1 MKTSCIRFG
10 GRSAA
15 SLASVLFVGALAAC
29 GGGGSADASDPTVL
43 ADGFS
48 RFAGTVT
55 DETGAPLAGAEV
67 RLPFA
72 NSVGWGG
79 QTDAAGHYSFDAKAS
94 DYAGVSPVAMTIN
107 KDGYRPRTVL
117 YAGVAPSTAYSFT
130 SDTTTSPAKLKP
142 EQVVPIGSS
151 GLSHVG
157 NDMYGGAINS
167 QLQTASRGTG
177 LAFEIGPW
185 SATMK
190 SQYRTATIEF
200 IARGVDGLE
209 CKNLVGIAAGAAAP
223 FQYIAGSDSSGGFSR
238 YRLTLDVS
246 NIAADAVL
254 TAVVKSGDCPGS
266 PSDLYDDFE
275 FSELLVTYG
284 S

>member
-1 MKTSCIRFG
+1 MKTSCIGSGSRA
-10 GRSAA
+10 AA
-15 SLASVLFVGALAAC
+15 SLASAVFVSVLAAC
-29 GGGGSADASDPTVL
+29 GGGGSADTPDSTAL
-43 ADGFS
+43 AEGFA

-55 DETGAPLAGAEV
+55 DATGAPLADAEL

-94 DYAGVSPVAMTIN
+94 DYAGVSPVAMTVN
-107 KDGYRPRTVL
+107 KAGYRPRTVY
-117 YAGVAPSTAYSFT
+117 YASVAPSTAYTFT
-130 SDTTTSPAKLKP
+130 SDATTSPVKLKP
-142 EQVVPIGSS
+142 EEVIPKGST
-151 GLSHVG
+151 GLWHVG
-157 NDMYGGAINS
+157 NDIYGGAINS

-190 SQYRTATIEF
+190 AQYRTATVEF
-200 IARGVDGLE
+200 VARGVNAPD
-209 CKNLVGIAAGAAAP
+209 CKSLVGIAAGAAAP
-223 FQYIAGSDSSGGFSR
+223 FQYLAGSDPNGGFSR

-246 NIAADAVL
+246 TVATDAML
-254 TAVVKSGDCPGS
+254 TAIVKSGDCPGS

-275 FSELLVTYG
+275 FSELIVTFG